1 MNIEQA
7 KKILEE
13 RDVEILENE
22 IYNGGWYLFASKNE
36 KYARL
41 DGDFTVEELEAIAV
55 WMKS

>member
-13 RDVEILENE
+13 CDVDISETE
-22 IYNGGWYLFASKNE
+22 IYNNGWYLFAQKNKE
-36 KYARL
+36 YATL
-41 DGDFTVEELEAIAV
+41 DGDFTVEQLEAIVV